1 MSAVTVRPQPV
12 AGADDRPS
20 RTRPARAWAEAAIA
34 VVAIVFGAV
43 LRVRTREDLWVDEA
57 LSISIAKLSVGD
69 VLDALRHDGHPPV
82 YYLLLHGWMR
92 VFGEG
97 ATAVRALSTVL
108 SLATLPLAWSTGK
121 RYGGRQCALAAL
133 VLFAVVPSAVRF
145 GSEARMY
152 GLVVLLVLGAWAVGR
167 RAWERPSLPRLSL
180 FALLTG
186 LLLLTQYWSFYL
198 FFATAAVLLGI
209 ALRGSPAARSPAR
222 RLLAALGVG
231 GLCFVPWLPVFLD
244 QLRTTGTPWGPPAR
258 PAQVL
263 ASLLA
268 GGGPSGE
275 AQVLGVGLAVLA
287 LLALLAAGT
296 SGTRIE
302 LELLTRPATRFEW
315 ALIALTLVL
324 GVVGGYVGGVAF
336 ASRYTAVVLPLL
348 ILVAAFGLT
357 VLPHWPWRT
366 AAVAL
371 LVALGL
377 LASLEESL
385 EIRTQAP
392 KVAQIIADQSAPGE
406 LVVYCP
412 DQLGPGVSRLL
423 PDDRRELTFPDL
435 QPAERV
441 DWVDYLRR
449 IRARDPVD
457 FADAVLDRAGDGPV
471 WLVWAG
477 AYRGLGRRCEAVVQ
491 ALEARRP
498 RPTIVTTPQEE
509 GESAWVYKFPEATAG
524 R

>member
-1 MSAVTVRPQPV
+1 M
-12 AGADDRPS
+12 
-20 RTRPARAWAEAAIA
+20 
-34 VVAIVFGAV
+34 
-43 LRVRTREDLWVDEA
+43 WVDED
-57 LSISIAKLSVGD
+57 LSVSIAKLRVGD
-69 VLDALRHDGHPPV
+69 VLDALRHDGHPPL

-92 VFGEG
+92 VFGES

-108 SLATLPLAWSTGK
+108 SLCTLPLAWWTGL
-121 RYGGRQCALAAL
+121 RYGGRRCALAAL

-152 GLVVLLVLGAWAVGR
+152 ALVVLLVLGAWLAAQ
-167 RAWERPSLPRLSL
+167 RAWERPSAARL
-180 FALLTG
+180 AVVAVLTG

-198 FFATAAVLLGI
+198 FAATAIVLVVIAVRGAAVARRSALRLLG
-209 ALRGSPAARSPAR
+209 ALA
-222 RLLAALGVG
+222 VG
-231 GLCFVPWLPVFLD
+231 GLLFVPWVPVFVD

-258 PAQVL
+258 PALVA

-275 AQVLGVGLAVLA
+275 AQLLGVGLALMA
-287 LLALLAAGT
+287 LLALLGLST
-296 SGTRIE
+296 RDTRIE
-302 LELLTRPATRFEW
+302 LELRTRPATRIEW
-315 ALIALTLVL
+315 GLIALTLVF
-324 GVVGGYVGGVAF
+324 GVLGGYLGRVAF

-348 ILVAAFGLT
+348 ILVAAYGLT
-357 VLPHWPWRT
+357 VLPRWPWRS
-366 AAVAL
+366 AALAV

-377 LASLEESL
+377 VASLEESL

-392 KVAQIIADQSAPGE
+392 RVASVIAERSRPGD

-423 PDDRRELTFPDL
+423 PDDRHEVTFPDL

-441 DWVDYLRR
+441 DWVNYLQR
-449 IRARDPVD
+449 IRARDPVA
-457 FADAVLDRAGDGPV
+457 FADDVITRAGDGPV

-477 AYRGLGRRCEAVVQ
+477 AYRGLGRRCEAVAQ

-498 RPTIVTTPQEE
+498 QPAILTTPQEE
-509 GESAWVYKFPEATAG
+509 GEGAWVYRFPEAAAPG
-524 R
+524 P